1 MDLQLAGR
9 VALVTG
15 AASGIGRA
23 TALRLADEG
32 ARLMLADRS
41 ADALEA
47 FAVTLTQSGAEAL
60 AVPTDVADTT
70 SVTAC
75 VDGARER
82 YGRIDVLAAIAG
94 ISGRASVADMSEAE
108 WRRMLD
114 VHLTGTFLCCRA
126 ILPLMLSQRAG
137 AIVAVS
143 SIYAFV
149 GRAQMAHYSAAK
161 AGIAGFV
168 RALALEVAD
177 QGVRVNAVAPGFI
190 RTPLTERHGE
200 GAIAERAR
208 AIPMGRVGEPEEV
221 ADVIAF
227 LAGHPSRFLTGQIIS
242 PNGGEVML

>member
-23 TALRLADEG
+23 TALRMADEG
-32 ARLMLADRS
+32 ACLVLADRS
-41 ADALEA
+41 VDALEA
-47 FAVTLTQSGAEAL
+47 FAVTLTRRGVAAL

-70 SVTAC
+70 SVAAC
-75 VDGARER
+75 VERVRER
-82 YGRIDVLAAIAG
+82 HGRLDVLAAIAG
-94 ISGRASVADMSEAE
+94 ISGRASVAEMSEAE
-108 WRRMLD
+108 WRGMLD

-126 ILPLMLSQRAG
+126 VLPLMLAQRAG
-137 AIVAVS
+137 AVIVVS

-200 GAIAERAR
+200 AALAERAR
-208 AIPMGRVGEPEEV
+208 TIPMGRVGEPEEV

-227 LAGHPSRFLTGQIIS
+227 LAGHPSRFLTGQVIS